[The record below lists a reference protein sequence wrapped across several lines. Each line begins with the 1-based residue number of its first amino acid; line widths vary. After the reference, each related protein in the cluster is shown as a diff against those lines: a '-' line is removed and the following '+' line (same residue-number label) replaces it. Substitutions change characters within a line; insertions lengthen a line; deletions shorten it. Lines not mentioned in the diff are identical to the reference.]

1 MSHVVRCEV
10 LDAEME
16 HREEWLRDTMD
27 FMAERWPGLTDLQ
40 LAQLEMVGKQFIRPA
55 IPHGKGNHAKNRP
68 EAQAAGA
75 EVKDAGESAPGAADA
90 DTQDADVEAADAED
104 AEDADEA
111 VAEDAEVVE
120 ADAGEAVEADAVDA
134 DADAEAVEDDNP
146 EDAELQ
152 PA

>member
-1 MSHVVRCEV
+1 MGKKHQKTDFDRARDELMSHVVRCEV

-16 HREEWLRDTMD
+16 HRMEWLQDTMD

-68 EAQAAGA
+68 EPTVGGA
-75 EVKDAGESAPGAADA
+75 EVKDAEATPEAESDEVP
-90 DTQDADVEAADAED
+90 EAMED
-104 AEDADEA
+104 EVPEATEDESNNQ
-111 VAEDAEVVE
+111 ED
-120 ADAGEAVEADAVDA
+120 
-134 DADAEAVEDDNP
+134 P
-146 EDAELQ
+146 ELQ